1 MGLCA
6 ETKHLGWL
14 LDLNQQL
21 YNHISRSGKTFSVYM
36 WSTPRAFPWLHSQL
50 QKEQCHSPASSW
62 LPSHLH
68 SFNFFAY
75 SWQLLQ
81 IIWLLRSTVVCG
93 QQLLF
98 GSNILLGNFPQ
109 KSFHRKQ
116 HCTLKNSK
124 QAFGETFGIFQ
135 LRL

>member
-1 MGLCA
+1 MRLCA
-6 ETKHLGWL
+6 ETKHLRWL
-14 LDLNQQL
+14 LDLNHQL
-21 YNHISRSGKTFSVYM
+21 YSHISTSGKTFSVYM
-36 WSTPRAFPWLHSQL
+36 CSTPRAFPWLCSQP
-50 QKEQCHSPASSW
+50 QEEQCHLPASFL

-81 IIWLLRSTVVCG
+81 IIWLLKSTVVCG

-98 GSNILLGNFPQ
+98 GFNILLGSFPQ